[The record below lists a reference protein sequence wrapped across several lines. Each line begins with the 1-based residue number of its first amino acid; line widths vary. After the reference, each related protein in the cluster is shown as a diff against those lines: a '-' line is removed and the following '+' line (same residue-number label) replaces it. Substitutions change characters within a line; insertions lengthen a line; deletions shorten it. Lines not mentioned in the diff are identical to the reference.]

1 MKKRLLLSF
10 ILLLTIKSV
19 VAQSAPSVVV
29 SIKPIH
35 SIVTA
40 LMSGITEPQLLLKS
54 SNSAHTF
61 HLKPSQVRML
71 ANADLVIII
80 SEDFE
85 SGLRKAIKSIE
96 NDSLFQITSLNNL
109 NIHRSRSE
117 ILNSKEN
124 EETDEHKETNEHDE
138 NIYDLHLWL
147 DINNTKLIAEH
158 INKLL
163 IKIDPINED
172 KYNNNFLE
180 LTLDLEELKI
190 DLRKQMAPFLTSQFA
205 VFSDTTQYFD
215 KSMNLIRPII
225 ITPYHGARLSIIRTL
240 VAKKAMSDLNVSCLL
255 YGQEAKP
262 NQINVLSEGLSL
274 KTFEIDI
281 LGTKYP
287 AGPDQYF
294 NLMKRISSQF
304 ASCLK

>member
-1 MKKRLLLSF
+1 MKYRLLLSF
-10 ILLLTIKSV
+10 IFLLAIKNV
-19 VAQSAPSVVV
+19 AAQSTPSVVV

-35 SIVTA
+35 SIVTS
-40 LMSGITEPQLLLKS
+40 LMSGIAEPQLLLKS

-61 HLKPSQVRML
+61 HLKPSQVQML
-71 ANADLVIII
+71 ADADLVIII
-80 SEDFE
+80 SGDFE
-85 SGLRKAIKSIE
+85 SGLRKAIKNIDD
-96 NDSLFQITSLNNL
+96 DSLFQIISLNNL
-109 NIHRSRSE
+109 SIHNSRSE
-117 ILNSKEN
+117 IIKSKEHDDA
-124 EETDEHKETNEHDE
+124 DEHED

-147 DINNTKLIAEH
+147 DINNMKLIAKH

-163 IKIDPINED
+163 IKIDPVNED

-180 LTLDLEELKI
+180 LMLDLEELKI
-190 DLRKQMAPFLTSQFA
+190 DLEKEIAPFLSSQFA
-205 VFSDTTQYFD
+205 VFSDTTQYFE
-215 KSMNLIRPII
+215 KSMKLIRPII

-240 VAKKAMSDLNVSCLL
+240 MAKQAMSDLSVSCLL

-262 NQINVLSEGLSL
+262 NQISVLSEGLSL

-281 LGTKYP
+281 LGVKYP

-294 NLMKRISSQF
+294 NLMKRISSQL

>member
-1 MKKRLLLSF
+1 MKYRLLLSF
-10 ILLLTIKSV
+10 IFLLAIKNV
-19 VAQSAPSVVV
+19 AAQSVPSVVV

-40 LMSGITEPQLLLKS
+40 LMSGISEPQLLLKS

-61 HLKPSQVRML
+61 HLKPSQVQML
-71 ANADLVIII
+71 TNADLVIIV

-85 SGLRKAIKSIE
+85 LGLRKAIKNIE
-96 NDSLFQITSLNNL
+96 SDSLFQITSLNNL

-117 ILNSKEN
+117 ILNLKEN
-124 EETDEHKETNEHDE
+124 EEIDEHDE

-147 DINNTKLIAEH
+147 DINNTKLIAKH

-163 IKIDPINED
+163 IKIDSVNED

-190 DLRKQMAPFLTSQFA
+190 DLEKQIAPFLTSQFA
-205 VFSDTTQYFD
+205 VFSDTTQYFE
-215 KSMNLIRPII
+215 KSMSLIRPII

-240 VAKKAMSDLNVSCLL
+240 MAKEAMSDLGVSCLL

-262 NQINVLSEGLSL
+262 NQISVLSEGLSL

-281 LGTKYP
+281 LGVKYP

-294 NLMKRISSQF
+294 NLMKKISSQL

>member
-1 MKKRLLLSF
+1 MKYRLLLSF
-10 ILLLTIKSV
+10 IFLLAIKNV
-19 VAQSAPSVVV
+19 AAQSTPSVVV

-35 SIVTA
+35 SIVTS
-40 LMSGITEPQLLLKS
+40 LMSGIAEPQLLLKS

-61 HLKPSQVRML
+61 HLKPSQVQML

-80 SEDFE
+80 SGDFE
-85 SGLRKAIKSIE
+85 SGLRKAIKNIE
-96 NDSLFQITSLNNL
+96 DDSLFQIISLNNL
-109 NIHRSRSE
+109 SIHKSRSE
-117 ILNSKEN
+117 ILKSKEY
-124 EETDEHKETNEHDE
+124 EGADEHED

-147 DINNTKLIAEH
+147 DINNMKLIAKH

-163 IKIDPINED
+163 IKIDPVNED

-180 LTLDLEELKI
+180 LMLNLEELKI
-190 DLRKQMAPFLTSQFA
+190 DLEKEIDPFLASQFA
-205 VFSDTTQYFD
+205 VFSDTTQYFE
-215 KSMNLIRPII
+215 KSMKLIRPII

-240 VAKKAMSDLNVSCLL
+240 MAKEAMSDLSVSCLL

-262 NQINVLSEGLSL
+262 NQISVLSEGLSL

-294 NLMKRISSQF
+294 NLMKRISSQL

>member
-1 MKKRLLLSF
+1 MKYRLLLSF
-10 ILLLTIKSV
+10 IFLLAIKN
-19 VAQSAPSVVV
+19 VAAQPTPSVVV

-35 SIVTA
+35 SIVST
-40 LMSGITEPQLLLKS
+40 LMSGIAEPQLLLES

-71 ANADLVIII
+71 TNADLVIII

-85 SGLRKAIKSIE
+85 LGLRKAIKSIE

-109 NIHRSRSE
+109 SIHKSRSE

-124 EETDEHKETNEHDE
+124 EETDEHDE

-180 LTLDLEELKI
+180 LTLDLEELLI
-190 DLRKQMAPFLTSQFA
+190 DLKKQMAPFLTSQFA
-205 VFSDTTQYFD
+205 VFSDTTQYFE
-215 KSMNLIRPII
+215 KSMSLIRPII

-240 VAKKAMSDLNVSCLL
+240 MAKETMSDLSVSCLL

-262 NQINVLSEGLSL
+262 NQISVLSEGLSL

-287 AGPDQYF
+287 EGPGQYF
-294 NLMKRISSQF
+294 NLMKRISSQL

>member
-1 MKKRLLLSF
+1 MKYRLLLSF
-10 ILLLTIKSV
+10 IFLLAIKNV
-19 VAQSAPSVVV
+19 AAQSTPSVVV

-35 SIVTA
+35 SIVTS
-40 LMSGITEPQLLLKS
+40 LMSGIAEPQLLLKS

-61 HLKPSQVRML
+61 HLKPSQVQML

-80 SEDFE
+80 SGDFE
-85 SGLRKAIKSIE
+85 SGLRKAIKNIE
-96 NDSLFQITSLNNL
+96 DDSLFQIISLNNL
-109 NIHRSRSE
+109 SIHNSRSE
-117 ILNSKEN
+117 ILKSKEHDDA
-124 EETDEHKETNEHDE
+124 DEHED

-147 DINNTKLIAEH
+147 DINNMKLIAKH

-163 IKIDPINED
+163 IKIDPVNED

-180 LTLDLEELKI
+180 LMLDLEELKI
-190 DLRKQMAPFLTSQFA
+190 DLEKEIDPFLASQFA
-205 VFSDTTQYFD
+205 VFSDTTQYFE
-215 KSMNLIRPII
+215 KSMKLIRPII

-240 VAKKAMSDLNVSCLL
+240 MAKEAMSDLSVSCLL

-262 NQINVLSEGLSL
+262 NQISVLSEGLSL

-281 LGTKYP
+281 LGVKYP

-294 NLMKRISSQF
+294 NLMKRISSQL

>member
-1 MKKRLLLSF
+1 MKYRLLLSF
-10 ILLLTIKSV
+10 IFLLAIKNV
-19 VAQSAPSVVV
+19 AAQSTPTVVV

-35 SIVTA
+35 SIVTS
-40 LMSGITEPQLLLKS
+40 LMSGIAEPQLLLKS

-61 HLKPSQVRML
+61 HLKPSQVQML
-71 ANADLVIII
+71 ANADLVIIV

-85 SGLRKAIKSIE
+85 SGLRKAIKNIE
-96 NDSLFQITSLNNL
+96 DDSLFQTISLDNL
-109 NIHRSRSE
+109 SIHNSRSE
-117 ILNSKEN
+117 ILKSKEH
-124 EETDEHKETNEHDE
+124 EGADEHED

-147 DINNTKLIAEH
+147 DINNMKLIAKH

-163 IKIDPINED
+163 IKIDPVNED

-180 LTLDLEELKI
+180 LMLDLEELKI
-190 DLRKQMAPFLTSQFA
+190 DLEKQITPFLTSQFA
-205 VFSDTTQYFD
+205 VFSDTTQYFE

-240 VAKKAMSDLNVSCLL
+240 MAKEAMSDLSVSCLL

-262 NQINVLSEGLSL
+262 NQISVLSEGLSL

-294 NLMKRISSQF
+294 NLMKRISSQL

>member
-1 MKKRLLLSF
+1 MKYRLLLSF
-10 ILLLTIKSV
+10 IFLLAIKNV
-19 VAQSAPSVVV
+19 AAQSTPSVVV

-35 SIVTA
+35 SIVTS
-40 LMSGITEPQLLLKS
+40 LMSGIAEPQLLLKS

-61 HLKPSQVRML
+61 HLKPSQVQML
-71 ANADLVIII
+71 ANADLVIIV

-85 SGLRKAIKSIE
+85 SGLRKAIKNIE
-96 NDSLFQITSLNNL
+96 DDSLFQIISLNNL
-109 NIHRSRSE
+109 SIHKSRSE
-117 ILNSKEN
+117 ILKSKEHDDA
-124 EETDEHKETNEHDE
+124 DEHEE

-147 DINNTKLIAEH
+147 DINNMKLIAKH

-163 IKIDPINED
+163 IKIDPVNED

-180 LTLDLEELKI
+180 LMLDLEELKI
-190 DLRKQMAPFLTSQFA
+190 DLEKEIDPFLASQFA
-205 VFSDTTQYFD
+205 VFSDTTQYFE

-240 VAKKAMSDLNVSCLL
+240 MAKEAMSDLSVSCLL

-262 NQINVLSEGLSL
+262 NQISVLSEGLSL

-281 LGTKYP
+281 LGVKYP

-294 NLMKRISSQF
+294 NLMKRISSQL

>member
-1 MKKRLLLSF
+1 MKYRLLLSF
-10 ILLLTIKSV
+10 IFLLAIKNV
-19 VAQSAPSVVV
+19 AAQSTPSVVV

-35 SIVTA
+35 SIVTS
-40 LMSGITEPQLLLKS
+40 LMSGIAEPQLLLKS

-61 HLKPSQVRML
+61 HLKPSQVQML

-80 SEDFE
+80 SGDFE
-85 SGLRKAIKSIE
+85 SGLRKAIKNIE
-96 NDSLFQITSLNNL
+96 DDSLFQIISLNNL
-109 NIHRSRSE
+109 SIHKSRSE
-117 ILNSKEN
+117 ILKSKEHDDA
-124 EETDEHKETNEHDE
+124 DEHEE

-147 DINNTKLIAEH
+147 DINNMKLIAKH
-158 INKLL
+158 INNLL
-163 IKIDPINED
+163 IKIDPVNED

-180 LTLDLEELKI
+180 LMLDLEELKI
-190 DLRKQMAPFLTSQFA
+190 DLEKEIDPFQASQFA
-205 VFSDTTQYFD
+205 VFSDTTQYFE
-215 KSMNLIRPII
+215 KSMNLMRPII

-240 VAKKAMSDLNVSCLL
+240 MAKEAMNDLSVSCLL

-262 NQINVLSEGLSL
+262 NQISVLSEGLSL

-281 LGTKYP
+281 LGVKYP

-294 NLMKRISSQF
+294 NLMKRISSQL

>member
-19 VAQSAPSVVV
+19 IAQSAPSVVV

-40 LMSGITEPQLLLKS
+40 LMSGIAEPQLLLKS

-71 ANADLVIII
+71 TNADLVIII

-85 SGLRKAIKSIE
+85 SGLRKAIKNIE
-96 NDSLFQITSLNNL
+96 SDSLFQITSLNNL

-124 EETDEHKETNEHDE
+124 EETDEHKETDEHDE

-163 IKIDPINED
+163 TKIDPINED

-281 LGTKYP
+281 LGTQYP

-304 ASCLK
+304 VSCLK

>member
-1 MKKRLLLSF
+1 MKYRLLLSF
-10 ILLLTIKSV
+10 IFLLAIKNV
-19 VAQSAPSVVV
+19 AAQSTPSVVV

-35 SIVTA
+35 SIVTS
-40 LMSGITEPQLLLKS
+40 LMSGIAEPQLLLKS

-61 HLKPSQVRML
+61 HLKPSQVQML
-71 ANADLVIII
+71 ADADLVIII
-80 SEDFE
+80 SGDFE
-85 SGLRKAIKSIE
+85 SGLRKAIKNIE
-96 NDSLFQITSLNNL
+96 DDSLFQIISLNNL
-109 NIHRSRSE
+109 SIHNSRSE
-117 ILNSKEN
+117 ILKSKEHDDA
-124 EETDEHKETNEHDE
+124 DEHEE

-147 DINNTKLIAEH
+147 DINNMKLIAKH

-163 IKIDPINED
+163 IKIDPVNED

-180 LTLDLEELKI
+180 LMLDLEELKI
-190 DLRKQMAPFLTSQFA
+190 DLEKQIAPFLASQFA
-205 VFSDTTQYFD
+205 VFSDTTQYFE
-215 KSMNLIRPII
+215 KSMKLIRPII

-240 VAKKAMSDLNVSCLL
+240 MAKEAMSDLSVSCLL

-262 NQINVLSEGLSL
+262 NQISVLSEGLSL

-294 NLMKRISSQF
+294 NLMKRISSQL

>member
-1 MKKRLLLSF
+1 MKYRLLLSF
-10 ILLLTIKSV
+10 IFLLAIKDV
-19 VAQSAPSVVV
+19 AAQSTPSVVV

-35 SIVTA
+35 SIVTS
-40 LMSGITEPQLLLKS
+40 LMSGIAEPQLLLKS
-54 SNSAHTF
+54 NNSAHTF
-61 HLKPSQVRML
+61 HLKPSQVQML

-80 SEDFE
+80 SGDFE
-85 SGLRKAIKSIE
+85 SGLRKAIKNIDD
-96 NDSLFQITSLNNL
+96 DSLFQIISLNNL
-109 NIHRSRSE
+109 SIHNSRSE
-117 ILNSKEN
+117 ILKSKEHDDA
-124 EETDEHKETNEHDE
+124 DEHED

-147 DINNTKLIAEH
+147 DINNMKLIAKH

-163 IKIDPINED
+163 IKIDSVNED

-180 LTLDLEELKI
+180 LMLDLEELKI
-190 DLRKQMAPFLTSQFA
+190 DLEKEIDPFLASQFA
-205 VFSDTTQYFD
+205 VFSDTMQYFE
-215 KSMNLIRPII
+215 KSMKLIRPII

-240 VAKKAMSDLNVSCLL
+240 MAKEAMSDLSVSCLL

-262 NQINVLSEGLSL
+262 NQIGVLSEGLSL

-281 LGTKYP
+281 LGVKYP

-294 NLMKRISSQF
+294 NLMKKISSQL

>member
-1 MKKRLLLSF
+1 MKYRFLLSF
-10 ILLLTIKSV
+10 IFLLAIKNV
-19 VAQSAPSVVV
+19 AAQSTPSVVV

-35 SIVTA
+35 SIVMS
-40 LMSGITEPQLLLKS
+40 LMRDIAEPQLLLKS
-54 SNSAHTF
+54 NNSAHTF
-61 HLKPSQVRML
+61 HLKPSQVQML

-80 SEDFE
+80 SGDFE
-85 SGLRKAIKSIE
+85 SGLRKAIKNIE
-96 NDSLFQITSLNNL
+96 DDSLFQIISLNNL
-109 NIHRSRSE
+109 SIHKSRSE
-117 ILNSKEN
+117 ILKSKEHDDA
-124 EETDEHKETNEHDE
+124 DEHEE

-147 DINNTKLIAEH
+147 DINNMKLIAKH

-163 IKIDPINED
+163 IKIDSVNED

-180 LTLDLEELKI
+180 LMLDLEELKI
-190 DLRKQMAPFLTSQFA
+190 YLEKEIDPFLASQFA
-205 VFSDTTQYFD
+205 VFSDTTQYFE
-215 KSMNLIRPII
+215 KSMKLIRPII

-240 VAKKAMSDLNVSCLL
+240 MAKEAMNDLSVSCLL

-262 NQINVLSEGLSL
+262 NQISVLSEGLSL

-294 NLMKRISSQF
+294 NLMKRISSQL

>member
-1 MKKRLLLSF
+1 MKYRLLLSF
-10 ILLLTIKSV
+10 IFLLAIKNV
-19 VAQSAPSVVV
+19 AAQSTPSVVV

-35 SIVTA
+35 SIVMS
-40 LMSGITEPQLLLKS
+40 LMSGIAEPKLLLKS
-54 SNSAHTF
+54 NNSAHTF
-61 HLKPSQVRML
+61 HLKPSQVQML

-80 SEDFE
+80 SGDFE
-85 SGLRKAIKSIE
+85 SGLRKAIKNIE
-96 NDSLFQITSLNNL
+96 DDSLFQIISLNNL
-109 NIHRSRSE
+109 SIHNSRSE
-117 ILNSKEN
+117 ILKSKEHDDA
-124 EETDEHKETNEHDE
+124 DEHEE

-147 DINNTKLIAEH
+147 DINNMKLIAKH

-163 IKIDPINED
+163 IKIDPVNED

-180 LTLDLEELKI
+180 LMLDLEELKI
-190 DLRKQMAPFLTSQFA
+190 DLEKQITPFLTSQFA
-205 VFSDTTQYFD
+205 VFSDTTQYFE
-215 KSMNLIRPII
+215 KSMKLIRPII

-240 VAKKAMSDLNVSCLL
+240 MAKEAMSDLSVSCLL

-262 NQINVLSEGLSL
+262 NQISVLSEGLSL

-294 NLMKRISSQF
+294 NLMKRISSQL

>member
-1 MKKRLLLSF
+1 MKYRLLLSF
-10 ILLLTIKSV
+10 IFLLAIKNV
-19 VAQSAPSVVV
+19 DAQSTPSVVV

-35 SIVTA
+35 SIVTT
-40 LMSGITEPQLLLKS
+40 LMTGIAEPKLLLKS

-61 HLKPSQVRML
+61 HLKPSQVRMIS
-71 ANADLVIII
+71 NADLVIII

-85 SGLRKAIKSIE
+85 SGLRKAIKNIE
-96 NDSLFQITSLNNL
+96 NDSLFQITSLGTL
-109 NIHRSRSE
+109 NIHKSRSE
-117 ILNSKEN
+117 ILYSKEH
-124 EETDEHKETNEHDE
+124 EEHEEHEES
-138 NIYDLHLWL
+138 IYDLHLWL
-147 DINNTKLIAEH
+147 DINNTKLIAKH
-158 INKLL
+158 ISELL

-180 LTLDLEELKI
+180 LMLDLEELKI
-190 DLRKQMAPFLTSQFA
+190 DLEKEIAPFLTRQFA
-205 VFSDTTQYFD
+205 VFSDTTQYFE
-215 KSMNLIRPII
+215 KSMNFLRPII

-240 VAKKAMSDLNVSCLL
+240 MAKEAMSDLSVSCLL

-262 NQINVLSEGLSL
+262 NQISVLLEGLSL

-281 LGTKYP
+281 MGTKYP

-294 NLMKRISSQF
+294 NLMKRISSQL

>member
-1 MKKRLLLSF
+1 MKYRLLLSF
-10 ILLLTIKSV
+10 IFLLAIKNV
-19 VAQSAPSVVV
+19 AAQSTPSVVV

-35 SIVTA
+35 SIVTS
-40 LMSGITEPQLLLKS
+40 LMSGIAEPQLLLKS

-61 HLKPSQVRML
+61 HLKPSQVQML

-80 SEDFE
+80 SGDFE
-85 SGLRKAIKSIE
+85 SGLRKAIKNIE
-96 NDSLFQITSLNNL
+96 DDSLFQIISLNNL
-109 NIHRSRSE
+109 SIHNSRSE
-117 ILNSKEN
+117 ILKSKEHDDA
-124 EETDEHKETNEHDE
+124 DEHEE

-147 DINNTKLIAEH
+147 DINNMKLIAKH

-163 IKIDPINED
+163 IKIDSVNED

-180 LTLDLEELKI
+180 LMLDLEELKI
-190 DLRKQMAPFLTSQFA
+190 DLEKEIAPFLTSQFA
-205 VFSDTTQYFD
+205 VFSDTSQYFE
-215 KSMNLIRPII
+215 KSMNLLRPII

-240 VAKKAMSDLNVSCLL
+240 MAKEAMSDLSVSCLL

-262 NQINVLSEGLSL
+262 NQISVLSEGLSL

-294 NLMKRISSQF
+294 NLMKRISSQL

>member
-1 MKKRLLLSF
+1 MKYRLLLSF
-10 ILLLTIKSV
+10 IFLLAIKNV
-19 VAQSAPSVVV
+19 DAQSTPSVVV

-35 SIVTA
+35 SIVTT
-40 LMSGITEPQLLLKS
+40 LMTGIAEPKLLLKS

-61 HLKPSQVRML
+61 HLKPSQVRMI

-85 SGLRKAIKSIE
+85 SGLRKAIKNIE
-96 NDSLFQITSLNNL
+96 NDSLFQITSLGTL
-109 NIHRSRSE
+109 NIHKSRSE
-117 ILNSKEN
+117 ILYSKEH
-124 EETDEHKETNEHDE
+124 EEHEES
-138 NIYDLHLWL
+138 IYDLHLWL
-147 DINNTKLIAEH
+147 DINNKKLIAKH
-158 INKLL
+158 ISELL

-180 LTLDLEELKI
+180 LMLDLEELKI
-190 DLRKQMAPFLTSQFA
+190 DLEKEIAPFLTRQFA
-205 VFSDTTQYFD
+205 VFSDTTQYFE
-215 KSMNLIRPII
+215 KSMNFLRPII

-240 VAKKAMSDLNVSCLL
+240 MAKEAMSDLSVSCLL

-262 NQINVLSEGLSL
+262 NQISVLLEGLSL

-281 LGTKYP
+281 MGTKYP

-294 NLMKRISSQF
+294 NLMKRISSQL

>member
-1 MKKRLLLSF
+1 
-10 ILLLTIKSV
+10 
-19 VAQSAPSVVV
+19 
-29 SIKPIH
+29 
-35 SIVTA
+35 
-40 LMSGITEPQLLLKS
+40 MSGIAEPQLLLKS

-61 HLKPSQVRML
+61 HLKPSQVQML

-80 SEDFE
+80 SGDFE
-85 SGLRKAIKSIE
+85 SGLRKAIKNIE
-96 NDSLFQITSLNNL
+96 DDSLFQIISLNNL
-109 NIHRSRSE
+109 SIHKSRSE
-117 ILNSKEN
+117 ILKSKEHDDA
-124 EETDEHKETNEHDE
+124 DEHEE

-147 DINNTKLIAEH
+147 DINNMKLIAKH
-158 INKLL
+158 INNLL
-163 IKIDPINED
+163 IKIDPVNED

-180 LTLDLEELKI
+180 LMLDLEELKI
-190 DLRKQMAPFLTSQFA
+190 DLEKEIDPFLASQFA
-205 VFSDTTQYFD
+205 VFSDTMQYFE
-215 KSMNLIRPII
+215 KSMKLIRPII

-240 VAKKAMSDLNVSCLL
+240 MAKEAMSDLSVSCLL

-262 NQINVLSEGLSL
+262 NQISVLSEGLSL

-294 NLMKRISSQF
+294 NLMKRISSQL

>member
-1 MKKRLLLSF
+1 MKYRLLLSF
-10 ILLLTIKSV
+10 IFLLAIKNV
-19 VAQSAPSVVV
+19 AAQSTPSVVV

-35 SIVTA
+35 SIVTS
-40 LMSGITEPQLLLKS
+40 LMSGIAEPQLLLKS

-61 HLKPSQVRML
+61 HLKPSQVQML
-71 ANADLVIII
+71 ADADLVIII
-80 SEDFE
+80 SGDFE
-85 SGLRKAIKSIE
+85 SGLRKAIKNIDD
-96 NDSLFQITSLNNL
+96 DSLFQIISLDNL
-109 NIHRSRSE
+109 SIHNSRSE
-117 ILNSKEN
+117 ILKSKEHDDA
-124 EETDEHKETNEHDE
+124 DEHED

-147 DINNTKLIAEH
+147 DINNMKLIAKH
-158 INKLL
+158 INNLL
-163 IKIDPINED
+163 IKIDPVNKD

-180 LTLDLEELKI
+180 LMLDLEELKI
-190 DLRKQMAPFLTSQFA
+190 DLEKEIDPFLASQFA
-205 VFSDTTQYFD
+205 VFSDTTQYFE
-215 KSMNLIRPII
+215 KSMKLIRPII

-240 VAKKAMSDLNVSCLL
+240 MAKEAMSDLSVSCLL

-262 NQINVLSEGLSL
+262 NQISVLSEGLSL

-294 NLMKRISSQF
+294 NLMKRISSQL

>member
-35 SIVTA
+35 SIVTS
-40 LMSGITEPQLLLKS
+40 LMSGVAEPQLLLKS

-61 HLKPSQVRML
+61 HLKPSQIQML

-80 SEDFE
+80 SGDFE
-85 SGLRKAIKSIE
+85 SGLRKAIKNIE
-96 NDSLFQITSLNNL
+96 SDSLFQITSLNSL
-109 NIHRSRSE
+109 SIHKSRSD
-117 ILNSKEN
+117 ILYSEDH
-124 EETDEHKETNEHDE
+124 EGTNEHE
-138 NIYDLHLWL
+138 KNIYDLHLWL
-147 DINNTKLIAEH
+147 DINNMKFIAKH

-163 IKIDPINED
+163 IKIDPVNED
-172 KYNNNFLE
+172 KYKNNFLE
-180 LTLDLEELKI
+180 LMLDLEELKI
-190 DLRKQMAPFLTSQFA
+190 DLEKEIDPFLASQFA
-205 VFSDTTQYFD
+205 VFSDTMQYFE
-215 KSMNLIRPII
+215 KSMNLIRPAI

-240 VAKKAMSDLNVSCLL
+240 MAKKAMSDLSVSCLL

-262 NQINVLSEGLSL
+262 NQISVLSEGLSL

-294 NLMKRISSQF
+294 NLMKRISSQL

>member
-1 MKKRLLLSF
+1 MKYRLLLSF
-10 ILLLTIKSV
+10 IFLLAIKNV
-19 VAQSAPSVVV
+19 AAQSTPSVVV

-35 SIVTA
+35 SIVTS
-40 LMSGITEPQLLLKS
+40 LMSGIAEPQLLLKS

-61 HLKPSQVRML
+61 HLKPSQVQML

-80 SEDFE
+80 SGDFE
-85 SGLRKAIKSIE
+85 SGLRKAIKNIDD
-96 NDSLFQITSLNNL
+96 DSLFQIISLNNL
-109 NIHRSRSE
+109 SIHNSRSE
-117 ILNSKEN
+117 ILKSK
-124 EETDEHKETNEHDE
+124 EHDE
-138 NIYDLHLWL
+138 ADEREDNIYDLHLWL
-147 DINNTKLIAEH
+147 DINNMKLIARH
-158 INKLL
+158 INNLL
-163 IKIDPINED
+163 IKIDPVNED

-180 LTLDLEELKI
+180 LMLDLEELKI
-190 DLRKQMAPFLTSQFA
+190 DLEKEIAPFLTSQFA
-205 VFSDTTQYFD
+205 VFSDTSQYFE
-215 KSMNLIRPII
+215 KSMNLLRPII

-240 VAKKAMSDLNVSCLL
+240 MAKEAMSDLSVSCLL

-262 NQINVLSEGLSL
+262 NQISVLSEGLSL

-294 NLMKRISSQF
+294 NLMKRISSQL

>member
-1 MKKRLLLSF
+1 
-10 ILLLTIKSV
+10 
-19 VAQSAPSVVV
+19 
-29 SIKPIH
+29 
-35 SIVTA
+35 
-40 LMSGITEPQLLLKS
+40 MSGIAEPQLLLKS

-61 HLKPSQVRML
+61 HLKPSQVQML

-80 SEDFE
+80 SGDFE
-85 SGLRKAIKSIE
+85 SGLRKAIKNIE
-96 NDSLFQITSLNNL
+96 DDSLFQIISLNNL
-109 NIHRSRSE
+109 SIHKSRSE
-117 ILNSKEN
+117 ILKSKEHDDA
-124 EETDEHKETNEHDE
+124 DEHED

-147 DINNTKLIAEH
+147 DINNMKLIAKH

-163 IKIDPINED
+163 IKIDPVNED

-180 LTLDLEELKI
+180 LMLDLEELKI
-190 DLRKQMAPFLTSQFA
+190 DLEKEIDPFLASQFA
-205 VFSDTTQYFD
+205 VFSDTTQYFE
-215 KSMNLIRPII
+215 KSMKLIRPII

-240 VAKKAMSDLNVSCLL
+240 MAKEAMSDLSVSCLL

-262 NQINVLSEGLSL
+262 NQISVLSEGLSL

-294 NLMKRISSQF
+294 NLMKRISSQL

>member
-1 MKKRLLLSF
+1 MKYRLLLSF
-10 ILLLTIKSV
+10 IFLLAIKDV
-19 VAQSAPSVVV
+19 AAQSTPSVVV

-35 SIVTA
+35 SIVTS
-40 LMSGITEPQLLLKS
+40 LMSGIAEPQLLLKS

-61 HLKPSQVRML
+61 HLKPSQVQML
-71 ANADLVIII
+71 ADADLVIII
-80 SEDFE
+80 SGDFE
-85 SGLRKAIKSIE
+85 SGLRKAIKNIDD
-96 NDSLFQITSLNNL
+96 DSLFQIISLNNL
-109 NIHRSRSE
+109 SIHNSRSE
-117 ILNSKEN
+117 ILKSKEHDDA
-124 EETDEHKETNEHDE
+124 DEHED

-147 DINNTKLIAEH
+147 DINNMKLIAKH

-163 IKIDPINED
+163 IKIDPVNED

-180 LTLDLEELKI
+180 LMLDLEELKI
-190 DLRKQMAPFLTSQFA
+190 DLEKEIAPFLSSQFA
-205 VFSDTTQYFD
+205 VFSDTTQYFE
-215 KSMNLIRPII
+215 KSMKLIRPII

-240 VAKKAMSDLNVSCLL
+240 MAKKAMSDLSVSCLL

-262 NQINVLSEGLSL
+262 NQISVLSEGLSL

-281 LGTKYP
+281 LGVKYP

-294 NLMKRISSQF
+294 NLMKRISSQL